1 VLVALVEL
9 LPFQMVQI
17 PFFQQSPL
25 LVVVRHH
32 LQQLLQGLLVLMVV
46 QGAHGLVAVEV
57 RVLLAAMVLMQ
68 RLATAATEQHQ
79 AFLVHL

>member
-1 VLVALVEL
+1 
-9 LPFQMVQI
+9 
-17 PFFQQSPL
+17 
-25 LVVVRHH
+25 
-32 LQQLLQGLLVLMVV
+32 
-46 QGAHGLVAVEV
+46 VAVEV